1 MLTRYGMSTYVAFG
15 NLGNLLTLAVFSQSE
30 QLKSPCSLY
39 LLSMTICNLI
49 CLNVG
54 IIPIIYSLDHIDIS
68 SQFVIVCQIQF
79 YIRHSFFQMMR
90 TYKVL
95 ACIDR
100 YAICSVNVNIRSFSK
115 RKIAIYLIIIFALFW
130 LTTVIFFG
138 WSRTI
143 ENGSFMKSLKQL
155 RSRVQPRIEDKEKS
169 QSINVLRKRDRDLI
183 KIVFIEVIFYVISTM
198 PFSIYLIYKMMT
210 DYLIKSRERKQI
222 ESFINYIF
230 QSFIMYLNTGLP
242 FYIYISTSSSFRRD
256 LKRIFI
262 KFYAFI
268 MRKQIR
274 YELDDSVRTITI
286 RH

>member
-1 MLTRYGMSTYVAFG
+1 MLTRYGMSTYVAFR

-115 RKIAIYLIIIFALFW
+115 RKIAIYLIIIFVLFW

-155 RSRVQPRIEDKEKS
+155 RSRVQPRIEDKEK
-169 QSINVLRKRDRDLI
+169 I
-183 KIVFIEVIFYVISTM
+183 IFYVISTM

-268 MRKQIR
+268 MRK
-274 YELDDSVRTITI
+274 
-286 RH
+286 